1 MKGEFKIQRE
11 IDQRKKIKNK
21 KKEQQILV
29 FIEPNIACFLFLNS
43 LAQINYPPLKK

>member
-11 IDQRKKIKNK
+11 VDQRKKSRL

-29 FIEPNIACFLFLNS
+29 FIEPKIACFLFLNS
-43 LAQINYPPLKK
+43 LAQINYPP